1 MNWHMWQHAH
11 WWAPCRFVHH
21 IHFLPVYIMFLSQV
35 GTLSARLS
43 ATEKALVEANARVTD
58 LNSRLALAETDARL
72 KVSGLWCITQL

>member
-1 MNWHMWQHAH
+1 
-11 WWAPCRFVHH
+11 
-21 IHFLPVYIMFLSQV
+21 MFLSQV